1 MPNNNRSS
9 DDRFFDE
16 QYLEDPYPRYAQWR
30 NSRPVWWDDENKS
43 WILSRFEDVRTVF
56 KDPETFSSN
65 ADAPSSTLM
74 LPLLMDDPPRHTK
87 LRALVNRAFT
97 TRALKDMEE
106 GVAVL
111 AHDMVAALDTSAP
124 IDIAAALTI
133 PLPVRV
139 IADLM
144 DIPRDR
150 AADFKRWSD
159 AVTATANIPEERRMQ
174 DIGELFAFFQAMI
187 PERRAAPGEDLV
199 SRLVTAE
206 VDGEVL
212 SDEDIIGFSILLLIA
227 GNETTTNLL
236 SNLLHYLSQ
245 HTADWD
251 RLRTDRSLIDAAIE
265 EILRFDAPVQY
276 VDRKATREVEFYGQ
290 AIAAG
295 ERVSLL
301 MGSANRDESIYEDP
315 DSFRLDRGRSHH
327 HTFGHGIHFCI
338 GAPLGRMEA
347 RYAMEALLK
356 RFVALR
362 PAEVGNERT
371 HSHMLRGF
379 HHLWL
384 EFDVA
389 ASRAA

>member
-1 MPNNNRSS
+1 MLF
-9 DDRFFDE
+9 DDAH
-16 QYLEDPYPRYAQWR
+16 LEDPYPRYARWR
-30 NSRPVWWDDENKS
+30 DSEPVWFDEENNA
-43 WILSRFEDVRTVF
+43 WVLSRFEDIRQVF

-65 ADAPSSTLM
+65 ADAPGSTLM

-97 TRALKDMEE
+97 SRALKDMEE
-106 GVAVL
+106 GVAAL
-111 AHDMVAALDTSAP
+111 AQAMVTGLDASRP
-124 IDIAAALTI
+124 IDIAEALTI
-133 PLPVRV
+133 PLPIRV

-144 DIPRDR
+144 GIPAER

-159 AVTATANIPEERRMQ
+159 AVTLTTDMSEKDRMK
-174 DIGELFAFFQAMI
+174 DIMELFGFFQAMI

-206 VDGEVL
+206 VDGDVL
-212 SDEDIIGFSILLLIA
+212 SDEDIVGFAILLLIA

-236 SNLLHYLSQ
+236 SNLLHYLST
-245 HTADWD
+245 HPDDWE
-251 RLRTDRSLIDAAIE
+251 RLRADRSLIDAAIE

-276 VDRKATREVEFYGQ
+276 VDRKATRDVEFHGQ
-290 AIAAG
+290 VIKAG
-295 ERVSLL
+295 ERVSVL
-301 MGSANRDESIYEDP
+301 MGSANRDENEYEHP
-315 DSFRLDRGRSHH
+315 DEFRLDRGRSHH

-347 RYAMEALLK
+347 RYAMEALLE
-356 RFVALR
+356 RFASLR

-384 EFDVA
+384 QFDVA
-389 ASRAA
+389 ASAAA